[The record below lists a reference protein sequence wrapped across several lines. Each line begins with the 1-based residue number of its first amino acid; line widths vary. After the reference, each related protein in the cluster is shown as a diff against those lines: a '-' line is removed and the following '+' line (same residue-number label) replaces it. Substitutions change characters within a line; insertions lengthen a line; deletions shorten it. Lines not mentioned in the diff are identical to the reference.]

1 MSFDYKIQFDEDNKL
16 KHFLNIELLTE
27 NHINEILALAEHFA
41 TEESN
46 KFKDLEGKTIAS
58 LFFEPSTRTKTTFE
72 LASKRLS
79 ADFINID
86 ISNSSTLKGES
97 VLDMI
102 KTLEAMSCDMFI
114 VRHSIS
120 GTPHYI
126 ASEVGNT
133 ISVINA
139 GDGTHS
145 HPTQAMLDMYTIKK
159 YKGGFKNLNVSIV
172 GDILHSRVAKSI
184 ITSLKILGVNNIN
197 VIGPENLMP
206 DNLKELKVSY
216 HNSLEG
222 GINQADV
229 VIMLR
234 LQKERM
240 HEALI
245 SIEDYYKN
253 FGLTKNKIA
262 TAKKDVIVMHPGPIN
277 RGVEID
283 SDVADGPNSVI
294 LDQVTAGISVRMAI
308 MSLVLKNKC
317 FKK

>member
-1 MSFDYKIQFDEDNKL
+1 MEINQKIQFGSNNKLIHLLNISNMSREQIFEILDLAETYTDNKQ
-16 KHFLNIELLTE
+16 KRYN
-27 NHINEILALAEHFA
+27 
-41 TEESN
+41 
-46 KFKDLEGKTIAS
+46 DLEGRTIAS

-97 VLDMI
+97 IVDMI

-126 ASEVGNT
+126 AKEVGAK

-139 GDGTHS
+139 GDGIHA
-145 HPTQAMLDMYTIKK
+145 HPTQSMLDIYTIRK
-159 YKGGFKNLNVSIV
+159 YKKGFDNLKVAIV
-172 GDILHSRVAKSI
+172 GDILHSRVAKSL
-184 ITSLKILGVNNIN
+184 ITSLTILSVQNINIIGPKILM
-197 VIGPENLMP
+197 PENLK
-206 DNLKELKVSY
+206 DLNVEYFENLED
-216 HNSLEG
+216 
-222 GINQADV
+222 GISGCDV

-245 SIEDYYKN
+245 STDDYYKKY
-253 FGLTKNKIA
+253 GLTS
-262 TAKKDVIVMHPGPIN
+262 KKLQSAMRDVIVMHPGPIN
-277 RGVEID
+277 RGIEID
-283 SDVADGPNSVI
+283 SDVADGNNSVI
-294 LDQVTAGISVRMAI
+294 LDQVTSGISIRMAI
-308 MSLVLKNKC
+308 MSMIMNNRLK
-317 FKK
+317 

>member
-1 MSFDYKIQFDEDNKL
+1 MEIDQKIQFDSNNKL
-16 KHFLNIELLTE
+16 IHLLNVSNMSREQIF
-27 NHINEILALAEHFA
+27 EILDLAE
-41 TEESN
+41 TYVDNNQN
-46 KFKDLEGKTIAS
+46 KYNDLEGKTIAS

-97 VLDMI
+97 IVDMI

-120 GTPHYI
+120 GTRHYI
-126 ASEVGNT
+126 AREVGAK

-139 GDGTHS
+139 GDGIHA
-145 HPTQAMLDMYTIKK
+145 HPTQAMLDMYTIRK
-159 YKGGFKNLNVSIV
+159 YKKEFDNLKVAIV
-172 GDILHSRVAKSI
+172 GDILHSRVAKSL
-184 ITSLKILGVNNIN
+184 ITSLTILSVKNINIIGPKILM
-197 VIGPENLMP
+197 PENLN
-206 DNLKELKVSY
+206 DLNVEYFENLED
-216 HNSLEG
+216 
-222 GINQADV
+222 GISECDV

-245 SIEDYYKN
+245 STDDYYKKY
-253 FGLTKNKIA
+253 GLTS
-262 TAKKDVIVMHPGPIN
+262 KKLQSASKEVIVMHPGPIN

-283 SDVADGPNSVI
+283 SEVADGNNSVI
-294 LDQVTAGISVRMAI
+294 LDQVTSGISIRMAI
-308 MSLVLKNKC
+308 MSMIMKNRLK
-317 FKK
+317 

>member
-1 MSFDYKIQFDEDNKL
+1 MDIDQKIQFNSNNKLIHLLNISNMTREQIFEILDLAESYVDNKQ
-16 KHFLNIELLTE
+16 KKYN
-27 NHINEILALAEHFA
+27 
-41 TEESN
+41 
-46 KFKDLEGKTIAS
+46 DLDGKTIAS

-97 VLDMI
+97 IVDMI

-126 ASEVGNT
+126 AKEVGAK

-139 GDGTHS
+139 GDGIHA
-145 HPTQAMLDMYTIKK
+145 HPTQAMLDMYTIRK
-159 YKGGFKNLNVSIV
+159 YKKEFDNLKVAIV
-172 GDILHSRVAKSI
+172 GDILHSRVAKSL
-184 ITSLKILGVNNIN
+184 ITSLTILSVKNINIIGPKILM
-197 VIGPENLMP
+197 PENLK
-206 DNLKELKVSY
+206 DLNVEYFENLED
-216 HNSLEG
+216 
-222 GINQADV
+222 GISECDV

-245 SIEDYYKN
+245 STDDYYKKY
-253 FGLTKNKIA
+253 GLTSKKLSSA
-262 TAKKDVIVMHPGPIN
+262 SKDVIVMHPGPIK
-277 RGVEID
+277 RGIELD
-283 SDVADGPNSVI
+283 SEVADGNNSVI
-294 LDQVTAGISVRMAI
+294 LDQVTSGISIRMAI
-308 MSLVLKNKC
+308 MSMIMNNRLK
-317 FKK
+317 

>member
-1 MSFDYKIQFDEDNKL
+1 MEINQKIQFDSNNKL
-16 KHFLNIELLTE
+16 IHLLNISNMSREQ
-27 NHINEILALAEHFA
+27 IFEILDLAE
-41 TEESN
+41 TYVDN
-46 KFKDLEGKTIAS
+46 NQKKYNDLEGKTIAS

-97 VLDMI
+97 IVDMI

-126 ASEVGNT
+126 AREVGAK

-139 GDGTHS
+139 GDGIHA
-145 HPTQAMLDMYTIKK
+145 HPTQAMLDMYTIRK
-159 YKGGFKNLNVSIV
+159 YKKEFDNLKVAIV
-172 GDILHSRVAKSI
+172 GDILHSRVAKSL
-184 ITSLKILGVNNIN
+184 ITSLTILSVKNINIIGPKILM
-197 VIGPENLMP
+197 PENLN
-206 DNLKELKVSY
+206 DLNVEYFENLED
-216 HNSLEG
+216 
-222 GINQADV
+222 GISECDV

-245 SIEDYYKN
+245 STDDYYKKY
-253 FGLTKNKIA
+253 GLT
-262 TAKKDVIVMHPGPIN
+262 TKKLQSASKEVIVMHPGPIN

-283 SDVADGPNSVI
+283 SEVADGNNSVI
-294 LDQVTAGISVRMAI
+294 LDQVTSGISIRMAI
-308 MSLVLKNKC
+308 MSMIMKNRIK
-317 FKK
+317 

>member
-1 MSFDYKIQFDEDNKL
+1 MEIDQKIQFGSNNKL
-16 KHFLNIELLTE
+16 IHLLNISNMSREQ
-27 NHINEILALAEHFA
+27 IFEILDLAE
-41 TEESN
+41 TYVDDKQKRYS
-46 KFKDLEGKTIAS
+46 DLEGRTIAS

-97 VLDMI
+97 IVDMI

-126 ASEVGNT
+126 AKEVGAK

-139 GDGTHS
+139 GDGIHA
-145 HPTQAMLDMYTIKK
+145 HPTQAMLDMYTIRK
-159 YKGGFKNLNVSIV
+159 YKKGFDNLKVAIV
-172 GDILHSRVAKSI
+172 GDILHSRVAKSL
-184 ITSLKILGVNNIN
+184 ITSLTILSVENINIIGPKILM
-197 VIGPENLMP
+197 PENLK
-206 DNLKELKVSY
+206 DLNVEYFENLE
-216 HNSLEG
+216 N
-222 GINQADV
+222 GISECDV

-245 SIEDYYKN
+245 STDDYYKKY
-253 FGLTKNKIA
+253 GLTS
-262 TAKKDVIVMHPGPIN
+262 KKLQSASRDVIVMHPGPIN
-277 RGVEID
+277 RGIEID
-283 SDVADGPNSVI
+283 SDVADGNNSVI
-294 LDQVTAGISVRMAI
+294 LDQVTSGISIRMAI
-308 MSLVLKNKC
+308 MSMIMNNRLK
-317 FKK
+317 

>member
-1 MSFDYKIQFDEDNKL
+1 MEIDQKIQFGSNNKLIHLLNISNMSREQIFEILDLAETYVDNKQ
-16 KHFLNIELLTE
+16 KRY
-27 NHINEILALAEHFA
+27 
-41 TEESN
+41 S
-46 KFKDLEGKTIAS
+46 DLEGRTIAS

-97 VLDMI
+97 IVDMI

-126 ASEVGNT
+126 AKQVGEK

-139 GDGTHS
+139 GDGIHA
-145 HPTQAMLDMYTIKK
+145 HPTQAMLDMYTIRK
-159 YKGGFKNLNVSIV
+159 YKKKFDNLKVAIV
-172 GDILHSRVAKSI
+172 GDILHSRVAKSL
-184 ITSLKILGVNNIN
+184 ITSLTILSVKKINIIGPKILM
-197 VIGPENLMP
+197 PENL
-206 DNLKELKVSY
+206 NELHVEY
-216 HNSLEG
+216 FESLED
-222 GINQADV
+222 GISGCDV

-245 SIEDYYKN
+245 STDDYYKKY
-253 FGLTKNKIA
+253 GLTS
-262 TAKKDVIVMHPGPIN
+262 KKLQSASSDVIVMHPGPIN
-277 RGVEID
+277 RGIEID
-283 SDVADGPNSVI
+283 SDVADGNNSVI
-294 LDQVTAGISVRMAI
+294 LDQVTSGISIRMAI
-308 MSLVLKNKC
+308 MSMIMNNRLK
-317 FKK
+317 